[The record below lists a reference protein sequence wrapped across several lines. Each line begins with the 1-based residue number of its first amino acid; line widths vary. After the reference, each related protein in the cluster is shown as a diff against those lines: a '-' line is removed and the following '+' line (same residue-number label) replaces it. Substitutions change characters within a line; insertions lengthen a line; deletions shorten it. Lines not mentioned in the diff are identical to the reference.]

1 MKRKI
6 IFYALEVIIIL
17 IVVIYL
23 AITKFI
29 PEQEALKGSSEKL
42 WRSSNYETAIEI
54 NIPTGPKFLLI
65 INKNKILKN
74 IFIENEEA
82 VFLANKNIEEQKIN
96 KAIKDIMD
104 LLLNNNKLNV
114 SSIEVINYND
124 NTIYEE
130 CLNIINKKLQEN
142 NKIIEIKQ
150 QKKTL
155 KDKIKEETFDITT
168 EEELLWQL
176 YLQSRDYIS
185 EYAKEE
191 VTTQSKIEKSSAEVY
206 ADEIYQKLIT
216 YMINAN
222 VKDQTKDDSRM
233 PIQYIPG
240 DSANTIFPTTDSWY
254 YIENSKVYAQINIES
269 YKFCYNGS
277 IENKSEGI
285 CS

>member
-1 MKRKI
+1 M
-6 IFYALEVIIIL
+6 Y
-17 IVVIYL
+17 
-23 AITKFI
+23 
-29 PEQEALKGSSEKL
+29 
-42 WRSSNYETAIEI
+42 
-54 NIPTGPKFLLI
+54 
-65 INKNKILKN
+65 
-74 IFIENEEA
+74 
-82 VFLANKNIEEQKIN
+82 
-96 KAIKDIMD
+96 
-104 LLLNNNKLNV
+104 NNNSFKCRF
-114 SSIEVINYND
+114 
-124 NTIYEE
+124 
-130 CLNIINKKLQEN
+130 CLNIYAFKWKNKKLQEN
-142 NKIIEIKQ
+142 NKVIEIKQ
-150 QKKTL
+150 LKKTL

-185 EYAKEE
+185 EYTSEE

-285 CS
+285 CSWKK